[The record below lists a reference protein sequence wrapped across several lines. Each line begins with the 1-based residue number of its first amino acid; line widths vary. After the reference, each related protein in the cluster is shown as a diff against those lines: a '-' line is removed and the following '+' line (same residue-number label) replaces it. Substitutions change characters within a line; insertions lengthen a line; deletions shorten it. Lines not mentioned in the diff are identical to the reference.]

1 MLWRRSSEPCCFCMF
16 TSHKCHDAHQT
27 IWEGSSRLKEDKT
40 TIIHLIRG
48 DNAFANLFRPARGDV
63 PLLLPCEAECL
74 KHAKRLKF
82 YFGRKKTMT
91 STNTVTMTS
100 TNTLV
105 SYPGVRLCQCQC
117 VLPSCQVECLIQS
130 WPGPGKQNDDKPTLF
145 KPEVTEPSYPGL
157 PFLLISSVP
166 YRTPPACAKMAAYPD
181 LQPVIL
187 LPESIAAQVA
197 YQLRYKN
204 TEYYS

>member
-1 MLWRRSSEPCCFCMF
+1 MKASPLERKTRSPGIGWSRSYLCLMLWRRSSEPCCFCMF

-105 SYPGVRLCQCQC
+105 SYPGASGPALPVPVCAAK
-117 VLPSCQVECLIQS
+117 LPS
-130 WPGPGKQNDDKPTLF
+130 
-145 KPEVTEPSYPGL
+145 
-157 PFLLISSVP
+157 
-166 YRTPPACAKMAAYPD
+166 
-181 LQPVIL
+181 
-187 LPESIAAQVA
+187 
-197 YQLRYKN
+197 
-204 TEYYS
+204 

>member
-1 MLWRRSSEPCCFCMF
+1 MKASPLERKTRSPGIGWSRSYLCLMLWRRSSEPCCFCMF

-82 YFGRKKTMT
+82 YFGRKKTI
-91 STNTVTMTS
+91 NEHRDHDI
-100 TNTLV
+100 NEHV
-105 SYPGVRLCQCQC
+105 SELSRSPALPVPVCAAK
-117 VLPSCQVECLIQS
+117 LPS
-130 WPGPGKQNDDKPTLF
+130 
-145 KPEVTEPSYPGL
+145 
-157 PFLLISSVP
+157 
-166 YRTPPACAKMAAYPD
+166 
-181 LQPVIL
+181 
-187 LPESIAAQVA
+187 
-197 YQLRYKN
+197 
-204 TEYYS
+204 